1 MMKSGARSDRGGDV
15 RRLARR
21 VESKLERL
29 LGIQQSGELEPLEIA
44 ALIVRD
50 VEGHV
55 EPTGRGRRRLPFTRA
70 EVVLLA
76 PTRTSQDRIAAALED
91 LDEKIRVR
99 LRELDCELTGRFAV
113 ELRYARKPR
122 KGWAADQ
129 RYELL
134 LSREPADAA
143 PPADVPPVRIVVL
156 SGAATRRSYTFRQK
170 TICLGR
176 TSDPGGPAG
185 RSRRN
190 DVVFLDNQDEIASS
204 VARAQAHIAYDPA
217 RREFRVFDDGSRN
230 GTRVLR
236 TGEVIPVKP
245 ENPRGVRLVPGDE
258 IQAGRALVRFECEG

>member
-1 MMKSGARSDRGGDV
+1 V
-15 RRLARR
+15 RRLARS

-44 ALIVRD
+44 ALIVRE

-76 PTRTSQDRIAAALED
+76 PTRTSQDRLAAALED

-99 LRELDCELTGRFAV
+99 LRELDCELTGRFGV

-134 LSREPADAA
+134 LSREPADAV
-143 PPADVPPVRIVVL
+143 PPASDVPPVRIVVL
-156 SGAATRRSYTFRQK
+156 SGAATRRSYTLRQK
-170 TICLGR
+170 TIHVGR
-176 TSDPGGPAG
+176 TSDPGGPPG

-190 DVVFLDNQDEIASS
+190 DVVFLDDQDEAASS

-236 TGEVIPVKP
+236 AGEAIVVAPQS
-245 ENPRGVRLVPGDE
+245 PRGVRLICGDE
-258 IQAGRALVRFECEG
+258 IQFGRAAVRFECEM